1 MVRLNFFL
9 CPFLS
14 CSAHTRFFSSSQMHT
29 ERPLT
34 CLCFFFPSCFFFL
47 LKEGMTDLGV
57 SSYESTSSVAAA
69 SERDLDRSVRPSEAC
84 QAVSKA
90 AQDILKAATRRQT
103 LLKDACKEL
112 ARLFSKH
119 NKSLLSLITEMEKHK
134 QIQKQRRQ
142 RL

>member
-1 MVRLNFFL
+1 M
-9 CPFLS
+9 
-14 CSAHTRFFSSSQMHT
+14 
-29 ERPLT
+29 
-34 CLCFFFPSCFFFL
+34 
-47 LKEGMTDLGV
+47 
-57 SSYESTSSVAAA
+57 AAA

>member
-1 MVRLNFFL
+1 
-9 CPFLS
+9 
-14 CSAHTRFFSSSQMHT
+14 
-29 ERPLT
+29 
-34 CLCFFFPSCFFFL
+34 
-47 LKEGMTDLGV
+47 MTDLGV

-90 AQDILKAATRRQT
+90 AHDILKAATRRQT

-119 NKSLLSLITEMEKHK
+119 NISFLSLITEMEKHK